1 MEKFKQQPNLEDA
14 QAQTPQTR
22 EQFEQER
29 DIRAEE
35 RSRYRTIWQKILGR
49 EKIGEMDIAV
59 EEALRMDAEIETM
72 MQEGKVASTTEAVEV
87 IEKEGKFGLKGQERI
102 GKEEWARF
110 RTLQFGGALEENDF
124 GKASE
129 IVYQAGQEKK
139 VDDEN
144 RQILEETIA
153 PLITQKVAEL
163 IQAKDGRN
171 FVRAFYELGR
181 LQPITAEGLSQEN
194 LQSPEIQ
201 GAIKE
206 NLISWMR
213 TDPEYFAKYRDKWA
227 NNGFVENKEAL
238 NTLPEIQQIA
248 KEELISWMNI
258 DPEYFAKYRN
268 KWEQSGI
275 INGSE
280 MNMLQEV
287 QNIAKDK
294 LIDWMRTDPE
304 YFAKYRDK
312 WAQAGI
318 IDAEALSSLPEIQGI
333 AKEKLI
339 SWMRTDP
346 KYFAKYRDLWGNAGI
361 IEVDEMNTLEE
372 IQKIAREKLLSWNR
386 IDSRYFA
393 KYRDIWAG
401 LGIINA
407 EEANGWIKSLS

>member
-1 MEKFKQQPNLEDA
+1 
-14 QAQTPQTR
+14 
-22 EQFEQER
+22 
-29 DIRAEE
+29 
-35 RSRYRTIWQKILGR
+35 
-49 EKIGEMDIAV
+49 MDIAV

-110 RTLQFGGALEENDF
+110 RTLQFGGALEKNDF

-129 IVYQAGQEKK
+129 IVYRAGQEKK

-144 RQILEETIA
+144 RQILKETIA

-163 IQAKDGRN
+163 AKSRDGRN

-181 LQPITAEGLSQEN
+181 LQPITAEGLSQED

-201 GAIKE
+201 NSIKE

-213 TDPEYFAKYRDKWA
+213 TNPEYFSEYRDKWA
-227 NNGFVENKEAL
+227 NAGFVENKEVL

-248 KEELISWMNI
+248 KEKLISWMNTN
-258 DPEYFAKYRN
+258 PEYFAEYRD
-268 KWEQSGI
+268 KWEQVGI

-280 MNMLQEV
+280 MNALQQV
-287 QNIAKDK
+287 QDIAKNK
-294 LIDWMRTDPE
+294 LISWMRTNPE
-304 YFAKYRDK
+304 YFAEYRDK
-312 WAQAGI
+312 WANLGIISAEDMNLMEEVQQEARQKLISWMNTNPEYFAEYRDKWGGAGI
-318 IDAEALSSLPEIQGI
+318 IDERLMNQLPEIQQI

-339 SWMRTDP
+339 SWYRTNP
-346 KYFAKYRDLWGNAGI
+346 
-361 IEVDEMNTLEE
+361 
-372 IQKIAREKLLSWNR
+372 
-386 IDSRYFA
+386 RYFA
-393 KYRDIWAG
+393 EYRDKWAD

-407 EEANGWIKSLS
+407 EEANGWIKSVS